1 MCHGR
6 CRYTFILES
15 RRKSIVIKADIRQPN
30 SDLSVVDGYIKPMTE
45 ELDFKFS
52 AQNAPVGF
60 MAPFMS
66 AFTSKISG
74 RVSGD
79 AHLYGTFKDLDLKGD
94 VLPTIFL

>member
-1 MCHGR
+1 
-6 CRYTFILES
+6 
-15 RRKSIVIKADIRQPN
+15 
-30 SDLSVVDGYIKPMTE
+30 
-45 ELDFKFS
+45 
-52 AQNAPVGF
+52 